1 MRQFTSVSQ
10 FVVCLKGSAT
20 LRVIDVEGDVQFYN
34 RKNTKSGMMES
45 IPYFRGVLQDHTG
58 PIRATWWNMLPEH
71 ATFRGLQGQTV
82 LCQGFSVAV
91 AHPRFSDL
99 NRFSISFD
107 GTKGGA
113 MRPCADIGTIPIE
126 MVVPAI
132 GGAPTLAIGGPLDI
146 TPTAGALGMVPSW
159 VSPSPAGRSTPGTP
173 IKREG
178 DPATDACCERMD
190 MPFCLLRPGVR
201 HVPRC
206 PHCQR
211 MINDPKSP
219 VCGMTGALHMP
230 STTTTNDA
238 VLVRVMNFGDDAD
251 TDIDADK
258 TDKTA

>member
-45 IPYFRGVLQDHTG
+45 IPYFRGVLQDQTG
-58 PIRATWWNMLPEH
+58 PIRATWWNMLPDH
-71 ATFRGLQGQTV
+71 ATFRSLQGQTV
-82 LCQGFSVAV
+82 LCHGFSVAL
-91 AHPRFSDL
+91 AHPRFADL
-99 NRFSISFD
+99 NRFSVSFD
-107 GTKGGA
+107 GTKGGS

-126 MVVPAI
+126 MVVPATI
-132 GGAPTLAIGGPLDI
+132 GGAPTLDN
-146 TPTAGALGMVPSW
+146 TPMMGAFGMVPSW
-159 VSPSPAGRSTPGTP
+159 ESPSPAGRSTQGSAQGTP

-178 DPATDACCERMD
+178 DPATDACCDRMD
-190 MPFCLLRPGVR
+190 MPFCLRRPGVR

-211 MINDPKSP
+211 MINDPQSP

-230 STTTTNDA
+230 STTTSNEP
-238 VLVRVMNFGDDAD
+238 VLARKMNFTEDAD
-251 TDIDADK
+251 TDLD
-258 TDKTA
+258 TAEKKA

>member
-45 IPYFRGVLQDHTG
+45 IPYFRGVLQDQTG
-58 PIRATWWNMLPEH
+58 PIRATWWNMLPDH
-71 ATFRGLQGQTV
+71 ATFRSLQGQTV
-82 LCQGFSVAV
+82 LCHGFSVAL
-91 AHPRFSDL
+91 AHPRFADL
-99 NRFSISFD
+99 NRFSVSFD
-107 GTKGGA
+107 GTKGGS

-126 MVVPAI
+126 MVVPATI
-132 GGAPTLAIGGPLDI
+132 GGAPTLDN
-146 TPTAGALGMVPSW
+146 TPMMGAFGMVPSLE
-159 VSPSPAGRSTPGTP
+159 SPSPAGRSTPGSAQGTP

-178 DPATDACCERMD
+178 DPATDACCDRMD
-190 MPFCLLRPGVR
+190 MPFCLRRQGVR

-211 MINDPKSP
+211 MINDPQSP

-230 STTTTNDA
+230 STTTSNEP
-238 VLVRVMNFGDDAD
+238 VLARKMNFTEDAD
-251 TDIDADK
+251 TDLD
-258 TDKTA
+258 TAEKKA